1 MKTLTNDSTQCF
13 GDASDW
19 SDPVRRHSGPILA
32 VMLVLASTWCSWGQ
46 SEGPPGSEVQA
57 AQGPPGGGPG
67 MGSMPQLTQQ
77 QQAAIQ
83 AMKETSAPLSQ
94 AVNEARNALNAA
106 IYTDNP
112 DTADI
117 KARAEKLAAAELALA
132 QARAE
137 GFAKLQASP
146 NKLNLPTQQ
155 IIVLLGG
162 SGRRVGGP
170 GGFGGGPGGAPPG
183 PPPDGGFGG
192 PPPDSGG
199 GPPEMPPGG
208 DSPSGSG
215 GPSGPGGGPGG
226 PGGGSRAAAKLSGAF
241 TVDGTTQSVAD
252 KTLSSDA
259 TDISGVYVLNGG
271 SLVLSNVTVKT
282 TGNTSSQENSS
293 FSGQNAGVLVTKN
306 SRVAIYGG
314 SISTTGGGANGL
326 FAYGAG
332 AFASMSGGSITA
344 TGEGG
349 HGVMATGGGSLA
361 ITNVDMVTERIH
373 GGVVATDR
381 GGGTI
386 WVSGGKITSHGQ
398 DSPGI
403 YSTGDIRA
411 ENATFIATGSEG
423 AVSEGRN
430 SITLKNC
437 EISGA
442 LKCGAMIYQS
452 FSGDAEGQEGTFSM
466 DGGSLSAAQGPL
478 FFVNNTRGMIHL
490 KDVKVSAASGVLVN
504 AAASRWGRS
513 GSNGGHVELTG
524 DNQKLAG
531 DINVDKVS
539 SASVAL
545 KNHSVLNGAVQN
557 AGLALDASSEWKV
570 TADSTLTSLADKD
583 CLSGDTITNI
593 HGNGHTVR
601 YKGDLAA
608 NQWLGGKTWKLA
620 EGGMLLPE

>member
-1 MKTLTNDSTQCF
+1 M
-13 GDASDW
+13 
-19 SDPVRRHSGPILA
+19 
-32 VMLVLASTWCSWGQ
+32 
-46 SEGPPGSEVQA
+46 
-57 AQGPPGGGPG
+57 GGI
-67 MGSMPQLTQQ
+67 PQLTQE

-83 AMKETSAPLSQ
+83 AFNKANAPLAQ

-106 IYTDNP
+106 IYTDKP

-117 KARAEKLAAAELALA
+117 KAKAEKLAAAELTIA

-155 IIVLLGG
+155 IIMLLGS
-162 SGRRVGGP
+162 SGRRFGGP
-170 GGFGGGPGGAPPG
+170 GGFGGGPGGFGDPPPG
-183 PPPDGGFGG
+183 PPPDGAFGG
-192 PPPDSGG
+192 PPPGDGG
-199 GPPEMPPGG
+199 GPPDMPPGG
-208 DSPSGSG
+208 G
-215 GPSGPGGGPGG
+215 GPGGPGGGPGG
-226 PGGGSRAAAKLSGAF
+226 PGGGSRSAAKLSGAF
-241 TVDGTTQSVAD
+241 IVDGTTQTVAD
-252 KTLSSDA
+252 KTLSSDG
-259 TDISGVYVLNGG
+259 TDVSGFYVLNGG
-271 SLVLSNVTVKT
+271 NLVLSNVTVTT

-293 FSGQNAGVLVTKN
+293 FLGQNAGVLVTKN

-332 AFASMSGGSITA
+332 AFASMNSGSITA

-349 HGVMATGGGSLA
+349 HGVMASGGGSLA
-361 ITNVDMVTERIH
+361 ITNVDMTTERIH

-423 AVSEGRN
+423 AVIEGRN
-430 SITLKNC
+430 SIALKNC
-437 EISGA
+437 EMSGA
-442 LKCGAMIYQS
+442 LKCGVMIYQS
-452 FSGDAEGQEGTFSM
+452 FSGDAEGQEGAFSV

-490 KDVKVSAASGVLVN
+490 KDVKLSAASGVLVN
-504 AAASRWGRS
+504 AAASRWGRT

-524 DNQKLAG
+524 DNQKLTG
-531 DINVDKVS
+531 DITVDKVS
-539 SASVAL
+539 SAKVDL
-545 KNHSVLNGAVQN
+545 KNHSVLTGAVRN
-557 AGLALDASSEWKV
+557 AALALDAASEWKV
-570 TADSTLTSLADKD
+570 TADSTLTSLADAD
-583 CLSGDTITNI
+583 CVSGDSITNI

-601 YKGDLAA
+601 YKADLAA

-620 EGGMLLPE
+620 DGGTLAPE

>member
-1 MKTLTNDSTQCF
+1 
-13 GDASDW
+13 
-19 SDPVRRHSGPILA
+19 
-32 VMLVLASTWCSWGQ
+32 
-46 SEGPPGSEVQA
+46 
-57 AQGPPGGGPG
+57 
-67 MGSMPQLTQQ
+67 MPQLTPQ

-83 AMKETSAPLSQ
+83 AMKDSSAPLAL
-94 AVNEARNALNAA
+94 AVTEAHNALNAT
-106 IYTDNP
+106 IYTDKP

-117 KARAEKLAAAELALA
+117 KAKAGQLAAAELALA
-132 QARAE
+132 QDRAE
-137 GFAKLQASP
+137 AFAKLQASP
-146 NKLNLPTQQ
+146 NKLNMPAQQ
-155 IIVLLGG
+155 IIMLLGG

-208 DSPSGSG
+208 DSPSASG
-215 GPSGPGGGPGG
+215 GPGGPGGG

-259 TDISGVYVLNGG
+259 ADTSGVYVRNGG
-271 SLVLSNVTVKT
+271 NLVLSNVTVKT
-282 TGNTSSQENSS
+282 TANTSSQENSS
-293 FSGQNAGVLVTKN
+293 FFGQNAGVLVTKN
-306 SRVAIYGG
+306 SRVAIFG
-314 SISTTGGGANGL
+314 STISTTGGGANGL

-332 AFASMSGGSITA
+332 AFASMNGGSITA

-349 HGVMATGGGSLA
+349 HGVMASGGGSLA
-361 ITNVDMVTERIH
+361 ITNVDMTTERIH

-386 WVSGGKITSHGQ
+386 WVSGGKITAHGQ

-411 ENATFIATGSEG
+411 ENATFIATGSEA
-423 AVSEGRN
+423 AVIEGRN

-437 EISGA
+437 EMSGA
-442 LKCGAMIYQS
+442 LKCGVMIYQS
-452 FSGDAEGQEGTFSM
+452 FSGDAEGQEGAFSM

-490 KDVKVSAASGVLVN
+490 KDVKLSAASGVLVN

-513 GSNGGHVELTG
+513 GSNGGHVELMG
-524 DNQKLAG
+524 DNQILAG
-531 DINVDKVS
+531 DINVDKIS
-539 SASVAL
+539 SAMVTL
-545 KNHSVLNGAVQN
+545 KDHSTLTGAVHN
-557 AGLALDASSEWKV
+557 AALALDPTSEWKV
-570 TADSTLTSLADKD
+570 TADSVLTSLTDKD
-583 CLSGDTITNI
+583 CVSGDTITNI
-593 HGNGHTVR
+593 RGNGHTVR
-601 YKGDLAA
+601 YKADLAS

-620 EGGMLLPE
+620 EGGTLSPE

>member
-1 MKTLTNDSTQCF
+1 M
-13 GDASDW
+13 
-19 SDPVRRHSGPILA
+19 
-32 VMLVLASTWCSWGQ
+32 
-46 SEGPPGSEVQA
+46 
-57 AQGPPGGGPG
+57 GG
-67 MGSMPQLTQQ
+67 MPQLTQQ
-77 QQAAIQ
+77 QQEAIQ
-83 AMKETSAPLSQ
+83 AFNKGTASAAQ

-106 IYTDNP
+106 IYTDKP
-112 DTADI
+112 DAADI
-117 KARAEKLAAAELALA
+117 KAKAEQLAAAELALA
-132 QARAE
+132 QVRAE
-137 GFAKLQASP
+137 AFAKLQASP
-146 NKLNLPTQQ
+146 NKLNLPAQQ
-155 IIVLLGG
+155 IIMLLGG
-162 SGRRVGGP
+162 SGRRFGGPGAPP

-183 PPPDGGFGG
+183 PPPDGGVGG
-192 PPPDSGG
+192 APPDNGG
-199 GPPEMPPGG
+199 GLPDMPPGG
-208 DSPSGSG
+208 GGSG
-215 GPSGPGGGPGG
+215 TSSGPGGPGGGPGG
-226 PGGGSRAAAKLSGAF
+226 PPGGGSRAAVKLSGAF
-241 TVDGTTQSVAD
+241 TVDGTTQTVSD
-252 KTLSSDA
+252 KTLTSEA
-259 TDISGVYVLNGG
+259 TDVSGVYVLNGG
-271 SLVLSNVTVKT
+271 NLVLSNVTVNT

-314 SISTTGGGANGL
+314 RINTTGGGANGL

-332 AFASMSGGSITA
+332 AFASMSSGSITA

-386 WVSGGKITSHGQ
+386 WVSGGKITAHGQ

-411 ENATFIATGSEG
+411 ENATFMATGSEG
-423 AVSEGRN
+423 AVIEGRN

-437 EISGA
+437 EMSGA
-442 LKCGAMIYQS
+442 LKCGVMIYQS
-452 FSGDAEGQEGTFSM
+452 FSGDAEGQEGAFRM

-478 FFVNNTRGMIHL
+478 FFVNNTRGIIHL
-490 KDVKVSAASGVLVN
+490 KDVKLSAASGVLVN

-539 SASVAL
+539 SATVAL

-557 AGLALDASSEWKV
+557 AGLALDATSEWKV
-570 TADSTLTSLADKD
+570 TADCTLTSLADAD
-583 CLSGDTITNI
+583 GVSGDSITNI

-601 YKGDLAA
+601 YKADLAA
-608 NQWLGGKTWKLA
+608 NKWLGGKTLKLA
-620 EGGMLLPE
+620 GRGTLSPE

>member
-1 MKTLTNDSTQCF
+1 MR
-13 GDASDW
+13 G
-19 SDPVRRHSGPILA
+19 IL
-32 VMLVLASTWCSWGQ
+32 
-46 SEGPPGSEVQA
+46 
-57 AQGPPGGGPG
+57 
-67 MGSMPQLTQQ
+67 QLTQQ

-83 AMKETSAPLSQ
+83 AMREASAPLAQ
-94 AVNEARNALNAA
+94 AVTQARNALNAA
-106 IYTDNP
+106 IYTDKP

-117 KARAEKLAAAELALA
+117 KVKAEKLAIAELALA

-137 GFAKLQASP
+137 AFAKLQASP
-146 NKLNLPTQQ
+146 NKLNLSPQQ
-155 IIVLLGG
+155 ITMLLGG
-162 SGRRVGGP
+162 SGRGFGGP
-170 GGFGGGPGGAPPG
+170 GGFAGFGTGPGGPGDPPPV
-183 PPPDGGFGG
+183 PPPDGQFGGPPPGEGFGG
-192 PPPDSGG
+192 PPQNSGG
-199 GPPEMPPGG
+199 GPPDMPPGG
-208 DSPSGSG
+208 
-215 GPSGPGGGPGG
+215 GG
-226 PGGGSRAAAKLSGAF
+226 PGGGSRTAVKLSGAF
-241 TVDGTTQSVAD
+241 TVDGTTQTVAD
-252 KTLSSDA
+252 KTLTSDA
-259 TDISGVYVLNGG
+259 TDVSAVYVLNGG

-282 TGNTSSQENSS
+282 TGSTSSQENSS

-306 SRVAIYGG
+306 RRVAIYGG
-314 SISTTGGGANGL
+314 SISTIGGGANGL

-386 WVSGGKITSHGQ
+386 WVSGGKITSLGQ

-423 AVSEGRN
+423 AVIEGRN
-430 SITLKNC
+430 AISLKNC
-437 EISGA
+437 EVSGA
-442 LKCGAMIYQS
+442 LKCGVMIYQS
-452 FSGDAEGQEGTFSM
+452 FSGDAEGQEGSFSM

-478 FFVNNTRGMIHL
+478 FFVNNTRGIIHL
-490 KDVKVSAASGVLVN
+490 QNVKLSAPSGVLVN

-513 GSNGGHVELTG
+513 GSNGGHVELKG
-524 DNQKLAG
+524 DNQTLEG

-539 SASVAL
+539 TASVAL
-545 KNHSVLNGAVQN
+545 KNHSGLSGAVHN
-557 AGLALDASSEWKV
+557 AALALDGTSEWKAA
-570 TADSTLTSLADKD
+570 ADSVLTSLTDAD
-583 CLSGDTITNI
+583 CVSGDTISNI

-601 YKGDLAA
+601 YKADLAA

-620 EGGMLLPE
+620 EGGTLSPE

>member
-1 MKTLTNDSTQCF
+1 MR
-13 GDASDW
+13 G
-19 SDPVRRHSGPILA
+19 I
-32 VMLVLASTWCSWGQ
+32 
-46 SEGPPGSEVQA
+46 
-57 AQGPPGGGPG
+57 
-67 MGSMPQLTQQ
+67 PQLTQQ

-83 AMKETSAPLSQ
+83 AMREASAPLAQ
-94 AVNEARNALNAA
+94 AVTQARNALNAA
-106 IYTDNP
+106 IYTDKP

-117 KARAEKLAAAELALA
+117 KVKAEKLAIAELALA

-137 GFAKLQASP
+137 AFAKLQASP
-146 NKLNLPTQQ
+146 NKLNLSPQQ
-155 IIVLLGG
+155 ITMLLGG
-162 SGRRVGGP
+162 SGRGFGGP
-170 GGFGGGPGGAPPG
+170 GGFAGFGTGPGGPGDPPPV
-183 PPPDGGFGG
+183 PPPDGQFGGPPPGEGFGG
-192 PPPDSGG
+192 PPQNSGG
-199 GPPEMPPGG
+199 GPPDMPPGG
-208 DSPSGSG
+208 
-215 GPSGPGGGPGG
+215 GG
-226 PGGGSRAAAKLSGAF
+226 PGGGSRTAVKLSGAF
-241 TVDGTTQSVAD
+241 TVDGTTQTVAD
-252 KTLSSDA
+252 KTLTSDA
-259 TDISGVYVLNGG
+259 TDVSAVYVLNGG

-282 TGNTSSQENSS
+282 TGSTSSQENSS

-314 SISTTGGGANGL
+314 SISTIGGGANGL

-423 AVSEGRN
+423 AVIEGRN
-430 SITLKNC
+430 AISLKNC
-437 EISGA
+437 EVSGA
-442 LKCGAMIYQS
+442 LKCGVMIYQS
-452 FSGDAEGQEGTFSM
+452 FSGDAEGQEGSFSM

-478 FFVNNTRGMIHL
+478 FFVNNTRGIIHL
-490 KDVKVSAASGVLVN
+490 QNVKLSAPSGVLVN

-513 GSNGGHVELTG
+513 GSNGGHVELKG
-524 DNQKLAG
+524 DNQTLEG

-539 SASVAL
+539 TASVAL
-545 KNHSVLNGAVQN
+545 KNHSGLSGAVHN
-557 AGLALDASSEWKV
+557 AALALDGTSEWKAA
-570 TADSTLTSLADKD
+570 ADSVLTSLTDAD
-583 CLSGDTITNI
+583 CVSGDTISNI

-601 YKGDLAA
+601 YKADLAA

-620 EGGMLLPE
+620 EGGTLSPE

>member
-1 MKTLTNDSTQCF
+1 MR
-13 GDASDW
+13 G
-19 SDPVRRHSGPILA
+19 
-32 VMLVLASTWCSWGQ
+32 M
-46 SEGPPGSEVQA
+46 PP
-57 AQGPPGGGPG
+57 
-67 MGSMPQLTQQ
+67 LTQQ

-83 AMKETSAPLSQ
+83 AMREASAPLAQ
-94 AVNEARNALNAA
+94 AVTQARNALNAA
-106 IYTDNP
+106 IYTDKL
-112 DTADI
+112 DTANI
-117 KARAEKLAAAELALA
+117 KAKAETLATAELALA

-137 GFAKLQASP
+137 AFAKLQASP
-146 NKLNLPTQQ
+146 NKLNLSSQP
-155 IIVLLGG
+155 IGVLLGG
-162 SGRRVGGP
+162 PGRGFGGP
-170 GGFGGGPGGAPPG
+170 GGFGGGPGGPGDPPPG
-183 PPPDGGFGG
+183 PPPDGQFGG
-192 PPPDSGG
+192 PPPGEGFGGRPQDNGG
-199 GPPEMPPGG
+199 GLPDMPPG
-208 DSPSGSG
+208 
-215 GPSGPGGGPGG
+215 GGGPGG
-226 PGGGSRAAAKLSGAF
+226 PGEPGGPGGPGGPPGGGSRAAVKLSGAF
-241 TVDGTTQSVAD
+241 TVDGTTQTVSD
-252 KTLSSDA
+252 KTLTSDG
-259 TDISGVYVLNGG
+259 TDVSGVYVLNGG
-271 SLVLSNVTVKT
+271 NLVLSNATVKT
-282 TGNTSSQENSS
+282 TGDTSSQENSS

-306 SRVAIYGG
+306 SRVVIYGG

-332 AFASMSGGSITA
+332 AFASMTGGSITA

-361 ITNVDMVTERIH
+361 ITNVNMITERIH

-423 AVSEGRN
+423 AVIEGRN
-430 SITLKNC
+430 SITLTHC
-437 EISGA
+437 EVSGA
-442 LKCGAMIYQS
+442 LKCGVMIYQS

-490 KDVKVSAASGVLVN
+490 KDVKLSAASGVLVN
-504 AAASRWGRS
+504 AAASRWGRT

-531 DINVDKVS
+531 DITVDKVS
-539 SASVAL
+539 SAKVDL
-545 KNHSVLNGAVQN
+545 KNHSVLGGAVQN
-557 AGLALDASSEWKV
+557 AALALDATSEWNV
-570 TADSTLTSLADKD
+570 SADSVLTSLTDAD
-583 CLSGDTITNI
+583 CLSGDGITNI

-601 YKGDLAA
+601 YKADLAS

-620 EGGMLLPE
+620 DGGTLSPE

>member
-1 MKTLTNDSTQCF
+1 MA
-13 GDASDW
+13 G
-19 SDPVRRHSGPILA
+19 
-32 VMLVLASTWCSWGQ
+32 
-46 SEGPPGSEVQA
+46 
-57 AQGPPGGGPG
+57 
-67 MGSMPQLTQQ
+67 MPQLTQE
-77 QQAAIQ
+77 QQAAIRAMNQ
-83 AMKETSAPLSQ
+83 ASAPLAQ
-94 AVNEARNALNAA
+94 AVNEARNALNTA
-106 IYTDNP
+106 IYTDKS

-117 KARAEKLAAAELALA
+117 KGKAERLAAAELALA

-155 IIVLLGG
+155 IIMLLGG
-162 SGRRVGGP
+162 SGRRFGGP

-183 PPPDGGFGG
+183 PPPDGGIGG
-192 PPPDSGG
+192 PPPENGG
-199 GPPEMPPGG
+199 GPPDMPPGG
-208 DSPSGSG
+208 GGPGGSG
-215 GPSGPGGGPGG
+215 GPGGPGGGPGG
-226 PGGGSRAAAKLSGAF
+226 SGGGSRAAAKLSGAF
-241 TVDGTTQSVAD
+241 TVDGTSQNVAD

-259 TDISGVYVLNGG
+259 TDVSGVYVINGG
-271 SLVLSNVTVKT
+271 NLVLSNVTVTT

-293 FSGQNAGVLVTKN
+293 FFGQNAGVLVTKN
-306 SRVAIYGG
+306 SRVAIFGG

-332 AFASMSGGSITA
+332 AFASMNGGSIIA

-349 HGVMATGGGSLA
+349 HGVMASGGGSLA
-361 ITNVDMVTERIH
+361 ITNVDMITERIH

-386 WVSGGKITSHGQ
+386 WVSGGKITSHGK

-423 AVSEGRN
+423 AVIEGRN
-430 SITLKNC
+430 AIALKNC
-437 EISGA
+437 EMSGA
-442 LKCGAMIYQS
+442 LKCGVMIYQS

-466 DGGSLSAAQGPL
+466 EGGSLSAAEGPL
-478 FFVNNTRGMIHL
+478 FFVNNTRGIIRLH
-490 KDVKVSAASGVLVN
+490 DVKLSAASGVLVN

-531 DINVDKVS
+531 DITVDKIS
-539 SASVAL
+539 SAMVTL
-545 KNHSVLNGAVQN
+545 KDHSTLTGAVHN
-557 AGLALDASSEWKV
+557 AALALDATSEWKV
-570 TADSTLTSLADKD
+570 TADSALSSLTDKD
-583 CLSGDTITNI
+583 CVSGDTITNI
-593 HGNGHTVR
+593 RGNGHTVR
-601 YKGDLAA
+601 YKADLAS

-620 EGGMLLPE
+620 EGGTLSPE

>member
-1 MKTLTNDSTQCF
+1 
-13 GDASDW
+13 
-19 SDPVRRHSGPILA
+19 
-32 VMLVLASTWCSWGQ
+32 
-46 SEGPPGSEVQA
+46 
-57 AQGPPGGGPG
+57 

-83 AMKETSAPLSQ
+83 AFNETNAPLAQ
-94 AVNEARNALNAA
+94 AVTEARNALNAA
-106 IYTDNP
+106 SYTDKL
-112 DTADI
+112 DTADV
-117 KARAEKLAAAELALA
+117 KAKAGKLAAAELALA

-137 GFAKLQASP
+137 AFAKLQASP
-146 NKLNLPTQQ
+146 NKLNLPSQQ
-155 IIVLLGG
+155 IIMLLGG
-162 SGRRVGGP
+162 SGRRFGGP
-170 GGFGGGPGGAPPG
+170 GGFGGGPGGPPPG
-183 PPPDGGFGG
+183 PPPDGQLGG
-192 PPPDSGG
+192 PPPDNGG
-199 GPPEMPPGG
+199 GPPDMPPG
-208 DSPSGSG
+208 DG
-215 GPSGPGGGPGG
+215 GPGASSGPGG

-259 TDISGVYVLNGG
+259 TDVSGVYVLNGG
-271 SLVLSNVTVKT
+271 NLVLSNVTVKT
-282 TGNTSSQENSS
+282 SGNTSSQDNSS
-293 FSGQNAGVLVTKN
+293 FSGQNAGILVTKN

-332 AFASMSGGSITA
+332 AFASMSGASITA

-386 WVSGGKITSHGQ
+386 WVSGGKITSDGQ

-403 YSTGDIRA
+403 YSTGNIRA

-423 AVSEGRN
+423 AVIEGRN

-437 EISGA
+437 EMSGA

-490 KDVKVSAASGVLVN
+490 KGVKVSAASGVLVN

-620 EGGMLLPE
+620 EGGTLSPE

>member
-1 MKTLTNDSTQCF
+1 MMKNALSM
-13 GDASDW
+13 
-19 SDPVRRHSGPILA
+19 IA
-32 VMLVLASTWCSWGQ
+32 VVLALSWTSSSWGQ
-46 SEGPPGSEVQA
+46 TEPPPGSEAQQA
-57 AQGPPGGGPG
+57 RGPGQGGSGPGRPPGGGAG
-67 MGSMPQLTQQ
+67 MPAMPQLTQQ
-77 QQAAIQ
+77 QQAAVK
-83 AMKETSAPLSQ
+83 ALNETTAPAAQ
-94 AVNEARNALNAA
+94 AVTAARTALNAA

-112 DTADI
+112 DTTDI
-117 KARAEKLAAAELALA
+117 KAKAEKLAAAELALA

-137 GFAKLQASP
+137 AFAKLQASP
-146 NKLNLPTQQ
+146 YKLNLPTQQ
-155 IIVLLGG
+155 IIMLLGS
-162 SGRRVGGP
+162 SGRRFGGP
-170 GGFGGGPGGAPPG
+170 GGFGGGPGGAGGPPQG

-192 PPPDSGG
+192 PPSDNAG
-199 GPPEMPPGG
+199 GPPGMPPGG
-208 DSPSGSG
+208 GAPG
-215 GPSGPGGGPGG
+215 GPGGG
-226 PGGGSRAAAKLSGAF
+226 PGGGSRAAVKLSGAF
-241 TVDGTTQSVAD
+241 TVDGRTQTIAD

-259 TDISGVYVLNGG
+259 TDVSGVYVLNGG
-271 SLVLSNVTVKT
+271 NLVLSNVTVTT

-332 AFASMSGGSITA
+332 AFAAMSGGSITA

-361 ITNVDMVTERIH
+361 ITNVDMTTERIH

-386 WVSGGKITSHGQ
+386 WVSGGKITSHGK

-423 AVSEGRN
+423 GVIEGRN
-430 SITLKNC
+430 SILLKNC
-437 EISGA
+437 EMSGA
-442 LKCGAMIYQS
+442 LKCGVMIYQS
-452 FSGDAEGQEGTFSM
+452 FSGDAEGQEGAFSM

-490 KDVKVSAASGVLVN
+490 KDVKLTAASGVLVN

-531 DINVDKVS
+531 DIKVDKIS
-539 SASVAL
+539 SAIVAL
-545 KNHSVLNGAVQN
+545 KNHSVLAGAVQN
-557 AGLALDASSEWKV
+557 AALALDPTSEWTV
-570 TADSTLTSLADKD
+570 TADSALTSPADKD
-583 CLSGDTITNI
+583 GLSGDSITNI
-593 HGNGHTVR
+593 RGNGHTVR
-601 YKGDLAA
+601 YKADLAA

-620 EGGMLLPE
+620 EGGTLSPE